1 MSRAGRLSCFV
12 LLCVTLICAT
22 AFAQDQEPLDRSR
35 PLKSTTG
42 AVLRSMVVPGWG
54 QFYNE
59 SYYKAIAFAII
70 EGFQIDGMIR
80 MNDKMNAAK
89 KVDFHP
95 EQYDAVTQAD
105 EYKAALSANAA
116 AGQDV
121 IRYRER
127 RNKTVWWF
135 IGTMLLSMGD
145 AYVDAQL
152 YGIDVS
158 PDLSLKRGM
167 TVGLTASINF

>member
-1 MSRAGRLSCFV
+1 MSCSPRLICLA
-12 LLCVTLICAT
+12 LLCSFIVCQTV
-22 AFAQDQEPLDRSR
+22 FAQESEEPDRAK

-42 AVLRSMVVPGWG
+42 AVFRSMAVPGWG

-59 SYYKAIAFAII
+59 SYYKAIAFAVLESFQI
-70 EGFQIDGMIR
+70 EGIIR
-80 MNDKMNAAK
+80 MNDKMSAAQ

-95 EQYDAVTQAD
+95 EQYED
-105 EYKAALSANAA
+105 EDERALAQSKNNA

-127 RNKTVWWF
+127 RNKTLWWF
-135 IGTMLLSMGD
+135 VGTMLLSMGD

-158 PDLSLKRGM
+158 PDLSFKHDM
-167 TVGLTASINF
+167 TLGVTATINF